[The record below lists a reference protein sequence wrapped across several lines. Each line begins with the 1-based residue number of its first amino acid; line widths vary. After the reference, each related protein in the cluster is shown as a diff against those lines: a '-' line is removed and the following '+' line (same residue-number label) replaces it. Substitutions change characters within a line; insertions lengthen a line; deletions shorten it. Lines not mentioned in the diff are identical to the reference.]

1 VFVLCVIP
9 VNKVGTF
16 LRGALKAASLK
27 GKAQDILISL
37 KNILMTNTLF
47 YFATTTATKRKRVK
61 YTL

>member
-1 VFVLCVIP
+1 VFVLGIIP

-16 LRGALKAASLK
+16 LRGALKVASLQ

-47 YFATTTATKRKRVK
+47 YFATATATKRKGVK
-61 YTL
+61 NTL

>member
-1 VFVLCVIP
+1 VFVLGVIP

-16 LRGALKAASLK
+16 LCGALKVASLQ